1 MQIDWC
7 FLCLPPGRLAPP
19 QETGPNNAQNFLDEW
34 RCWSNLLIMLGT
46 SPFTM
51 MMLDGWLVVMMVRC
65 VNNNN
70 GDHLVEWRN
79 NTKSDIA
86 KRGSDVDFLVLEL
99 FALLHNACQRNDVP
113 EDIGIC
119 FWFNFLPSE

>member
-1 MQIDWC
+1 MALLVEFIDNVGYFSFYDDDVGW
-7 FLCLPPGRLAPP
+7 
-19 QETGPNNAQNFLDEW
+19 
-34 RCWSNLLIMLGT
+34 LL
-46 SPFTM
+46 
-51 MMLDGWLVVMMVRC
+51 LVVMMVRC